1 MADERVL
8 VVVFDGLRPDMVTP
22 ALMPHLRRFA
32 DSHSVFP
39 RSRAVFPTETRVNAA
54 ALVTGQRPDMHG
66 LVANAFHAAE
76 VFADHAI
83 NTAKMEHLVA
93 ADRAWNGAL
102 LTAPS
107 LGERLHAHGRSLAT
121 VSTASSGSSWL
132 LNHRAESLG
141 LLRWSAHG
149 PAYSAPCAD
158 TWQGLVERFGAP
170 PPAAI
175 PLGARIAHAKRIYL
189 EHVWPVIDPDVAIL
203 WFADPDTTY
212 HYRGIGS
219 HETLLA
225 LKTVDDAFGEIVE
238 AWSQAPD
245 RDRRSIITVSDHG
258 HVTTH
263 ERVDVIGH
271 LHAAGFR
278 ADTRASGDGD
288 LAVVPGSPS
297 LVTLRR
303 RDDGLARDVVALL
316 REQTWCGLIFAAG
329 GDGTHGPV
337 DGTLD
342 RALLAANH
350 PRGADLLFTLASDDE
365 PGSGGWPGRTHH
377 DNDIPIGGSMHGGLH
392 PRELN
397 NWLAAGGAAFRE
409 GYASP
414 CPAGIIDVSPTILDL
429 LGLPGDG
436 CHGRVLAEAL
446 RDGATPEHATRVIDA
461 RAGQYARRLT
471 LSRAGTTTYVDGGV
485 ACPT

>member
-1 MADERVL
+1 MADNKVL
-8 VVVFDGLRPDMVTP
+8 VVVFDGLRPDMVTS
-22 ALMPHLRRFA
+22 ALMPNLRRFA
-32 DSHSVFP
+32 DAHCVFP
-39 RSRAVFPTETRVNAA
+39 LSRAVFPTETRVNAA

-107 LGERLHAHGRSLAT
+107 LGERLYAQGKTLAT
-121 VSTASSGSSWL
+121 VSTASTGSSWL
-132 LNHRAESLG
+132 LNHRAEQLG
-141 LLRWSAHG
+141 LLRWSSHG
-149 PAYSAPCAD
+149 PAYSAPCLDSWRELA
-158 TWQGLVERFGAP
+158 GRFGEP

-175 PLGARIAHAKRIYL
+175 PLGARIEHAKRIYL

-219 HETLLA
+219 PETVVA
-225 LKTVDDAFGEIVE
+225 LRTVDAAFGEIVA
-238 AWSQAPD
+238 AWRAAPD
-245 RDRRSIITVSDHG
+245 HDRRSIITLSDHG

-263 ERVDVIGH
+263 ERIDVVGRFTE
-271 LHAAGFR
+271 AGFR
-278 ADTRASGDGD
+278 ADARAAGDGD
-288 LAVVPGSPS
+288 LAVVSGSPS
-297 LVTLRR
+297 LVGLRR
-303 RDDGLARDVVALL
+303 RDDGLARDLVAFL
-316 REQTWCGLIFAAG
+316 REQPWCGLIFAAG
-329 GDGTHGPV
+329 GDGMHGPI

-342 RALLAANH
+342 RALLGVTHA
-350 PRGADLLFTLASDDE
+350 RSADLVFTLATDDE

-377 DNDIPIGGSMHGGLH
+377 DYDIPAGGSMHGGLH

-409 GYASP
+409 GYVSP
-414 CPAGIIDVSPTILDL
+414 CPAGITDITPTILDL
-429 LGLPGDG
+429 LGLPPGG

-446 RDGATPEHATRVIDA
+446 RDGLPPRHGSRTIEA
-461 RAGQYARRLT
+461 RAGRYAQRLS
-471 LSRAGTTTYVDGGV
+471 LSRAGSTAYIDGG
-485 ACPT
+485 TILH